1 MKISVFY
8 DHILNASKQAGKPVE
23 DILAAT
29 AGAGIQAVELDLYN
43 FSDTTDHLKL
53 LSQAGIQAAC
63 VNAHYS
69 MDRFFDAAQA
79 EAHVDAALRAGTNM
93 ILVVPGYLSEEEGA
107 ALGKVIHNKAAT
119 FFFLEACPAAVRI
132 ADGLAKIVE
141 MAAAKG
147 VTVTIED
154 FDNGS
159 SPLSGLNAMLWY
171 LEKIPGL
178 MCTFDTGNF
187 ITHGEDLFEAW
198 EALKDRVVHVHCK
211 DRGEGVVSFG
221 GGQLPCAEILR
232 KMKADGY
239 GSYGAIEHYGA
250 ADQLS
255 CLLRSAGFIKGLKL

>member
-8 DHILNASKQAGKPVE
+8 DHILNASKQTGKPVE
-23 DILAAT
+23 DILAAA
-29 AGAGIQAVELDLYN
+29 AGAGVQAVELDLYN

-53 LSQAGIQAAC
+53 LSQAGIKAAC

-69 MDRFFDAAQA
+69 MDRSFDAVQAQ
-79 EAHVDAALRAGTNM
+79 AHVDAALRAGADK
-93 ILVVPGYLSEEEGA
+93 ILVVPGYLSEDEGA
-107 ALGKVIHNKAAT
+107 ALHDKTAT
-119 FFFLEACPAAVRI
+119 FSFLEACPAAVRI
-132 ADGLAKIVE
+132 AEGLARIVG
-141 MAAAKG
+141 MGAAKG

-159 SPLSGLNAMLWY
+159 SPISGLNAMLWY

-187 ITHGEDLFEAW
+187 ITHSEDLFEAW

-221 GGQLPCAEILR
+221 GGQLPCSQILK
-232 KMKADGY
+232 KMKEDGY
-239 GSYGAIEHYGA
+239 SGYGAIEHYGA

>member
-1 MKISVFY
+1 
-8 DHILNASKQAGKPVE
+8 
-23 DILAAT
+23 
-29 AGAGIQAVELDLYN
+29 
-43 FSDTTDHLKL
+43 
-53 LSQAGIQAAC
+53 
-63 VNAHYS
+63 
-69 MDRFFDAAQA
+69 
-79 EAHVDAALRAGTNM
+79 
-93 ILVVPGYLSEEEGA
+93 
-107 ALGKVIHNKAAT
+107 
-119 FFFLEACPAAVRI
+119 
-132 ADGLAKIVE
+132 
-141 MAAAKG
+141 MAAATG

-154 FDNGS
+154 FENGS
-159 SPLSGLNAMLWY
+159 SPLSGVQEMLWY